1 MPVRFQE
8 NPALIADHA
17 DFMTGVFM
25 ARFLFA
31 GVLLVAL
38 AGAAQAKPL
47 SPYHVID
54 NVKPGGDGGWDYL
67 FADAGARRL
76 YIPRSG
82 PDARI
87 TLFDLDTLKPVGAIP
102 GFAAHGVA
110 IDAKSH
116 HGFAS
121 SNPVVMWDT
130 GTLHVI
136 KTIAVAGH
144 PDSIV
149 FDRASGRV
157 FVFSHSAP
165 NATVIDAASGGILST
180 IDLGGAPEEAVSDDA
195 GHVFVDLEDKNQV
208 VAIDTAMMKVSARFD
223 LDGKGGGPGALAID
237 AKNHILFAA
246 CHDPATMVI
255 LDSRDGK
262 ILAALPIGKGVDSAG
277 FNPETLEAFSSQG
290 DGTLTVI
297 KESDPSHFAVEQT
310 VQTMPG
316 ARTMTLDTKNGRVF
330 TVSAQFAPPPSTGAP
345 AAGHRPRRGPM
356 IPGSFSILAIG
367 R

>member
-1 MPVRFQE
+1 
-8 NPALIADHA
+8 
-17 DFMTGVFM
+17 M

-31 GVLLVAL
+31 GVALIAL
-38 AGAAQAKPL
+38 AGAAQAQPAA
-47 SPYHVID
+47 PYHVID
-54 NVKPGGDGGWDYL
+54 SAKPAGDGGWDYL
-67 FADAGARRL
+67 FADAAARRL

-87 TLFDLDTLKPVGAIP
+87 TLFDLETLKPAGEIP

-110 IDAKSH
+110 IDAKSR

-121 SNPVVMWDT
+121 SNPVVMWDIA
-130 GTLHVI
+130 TLHVI
-136 KTIAVAGH
+136 KTIAVQGH

-149 FDRASGRV
+149 FDPASGRV
-157 FVFSHSAP
+157 LVFSHSAP
-165 NATVIDAASGGILST
+165 NATVIDAASGDILGT
-180 IDLGGAPEEAVSDDA
+180 IDLGGAPEEAASDGA
-195 GHVFVDLEDKNQV
+195 GHVFVDLEDKDQV
-208 VAIDTAMMKVSARFD
+208 VAIDTAAITVSARFG

-277 FNPETLEAFSSQG
+277 FNPRTMEAFSSQG

-297 KESDPSHFAVEQT
+297 KESDPAHFAVEQT
-310 VQTMPG
+310 VQTLPG
-316 ARTMTLDTKNGRVF
+316 ARTMALDTKTGRVF
-330 TVSAQFAPPPSTGAP
+330 TVSAQFAPPPLSTGAP
-345 AAGHRPRRGPM
+345 ADHRPRRGPM
-356 IPGSFSILAIG
+356 IPGSFTLLAIG